1 MEWRNV
7 SSYIWNGSHVNHF
20 RINYLWAR
28 WEVVEVEKLLI
39 HLPGGP
45 NETHTNGN
53 KGTDLSE
60 YDEYGDDYQ
69 YVPMDYKGY
78 DSYFGKYI

>member
-1 MEWRNV
+1 MIFLLV
-7 SSYIWNGSHVNHF
+7 IFTASVNTNF
-20 RINYLWAR
+20 
-28 WEVVEVEKLLI
+28 LLI
-39 HLPGGP
+39 RLKEDP

-78 DSYFGKYI
+78 DAYFGKYI